1 MKTEQ
6 KFIEFNDM
14 KDIGGFAESSF
25 DWVVRV
31 ETKFK

>member
-6 KFIEFNDM
+6 KFIEFSYM
-14 KDIGGFAESSF
+14 KDTGGFAESSF